1 VTSGTSAAGAVFS
14 MQQRPRLPLLPLGCP
29 KVTLLPPLGPLG
41 SPVTTVEGTLGQW
54 SRCLCRSHG
63 TIGERGKSSSG
74 NGVYLQPQP
83 GPGVLRTWG
92 WREHSALFPTEKDKH
107 GCCSPLGTILLTP
120 WHTCLKGV
128 LREPRRTMGQGVLVS
143 TLYRWDS
150 PPGLVQALP
159 YPPRPASEPGV
170 LHTRRHPQG
179 TESMCSHW
187 PREGSFGNILK
198 EAKLAWPESLT
209 VFRVAWGSWTNQNMT
224 VWAGRWTK
232 AWISARKQSQPT
244 LVAQAECAQCGT

>member
-54 SRCLCRSHG
+54 SRCSCRSHG

-107 GCCSPLGTILLTP
+107 GCCPPLGTILLTP

-143 TLYRWDS
+143 TLYLLGLPTWTGPGPALSTQARFRAWS
-150 PPGLVQALP
+150 PPHQETSPRDREHVLP
-159 YPPRPASEPGV
+159 
-170 LHTRRHPQG
+170 
-179 TESMCSHW
+179 
-187 PREGSFGNILK
+187 
-198 EAKLAWPESLT
+198 LA
-209 VFRVAWGSWTNQNMT
+209 
-224 VWAGRWTK
+224 
-232 AWISARKQSQPT
+232 
-244 LVAQAECAQCGT
+244 